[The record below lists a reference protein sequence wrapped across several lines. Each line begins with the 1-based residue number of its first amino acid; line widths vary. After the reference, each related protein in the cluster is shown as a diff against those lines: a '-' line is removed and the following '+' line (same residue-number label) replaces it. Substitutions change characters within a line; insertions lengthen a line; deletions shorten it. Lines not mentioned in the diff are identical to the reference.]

1 MVEFGYN
8 NDKITGEFVFKTGG
22 YMQQIRD
29 GLLVPAAEPAK
40 VDINKITKT
49 FESGSKWFYAIAGL
63 SIINSVTHLA
73 RSNFTFVVG
82 LGVTQI
88 IDGIAMGIGSDHPE
102 ASGVFNAI
110 AFIFSAIFAGI
121 FALFGWFAAK
131 KHSWAFIVGMI
142 LYVLD
147 GLIFLLVKDWLSL
160 GFHGFACICILNA
173 YLNMRKLNQ
182 LQAVAMQQQEEAV
195 QVLTLQ
201 KAVTD

>member
-1 MVEFGYN
+1 
-8 NDKITGEFVFKTGG
+8 
-22 YMQQIRD
+22 MQQTRD
-29 GLLVPAAEPAK
+29 GLLVPPAEPAK
-40 VDINKITKT
+40 VDINRITKS

-63 SIINSVTHLA
+63 SLINSVTHLA

-88 IDGIAMGIGSDHPE
+88 IDGIALGIGGEHPE

-110 AFIFSAIFAGI
+110 AFIFSAMFAGV

-142 LYVLD
+142 LYLLD

-160 GFHGFACICILNA
+160 GFHGLAFLV
-173 YLNMRKLNQ
+173 
-182 LQAVAMQQQEEAV
+182 LQ
-195 QVLTLQ
+195 
-201 KAVTD
+201 